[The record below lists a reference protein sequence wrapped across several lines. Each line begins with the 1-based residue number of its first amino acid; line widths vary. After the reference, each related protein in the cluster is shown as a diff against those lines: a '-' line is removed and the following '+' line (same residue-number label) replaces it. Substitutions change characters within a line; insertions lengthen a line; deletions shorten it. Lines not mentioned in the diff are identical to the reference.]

1 MAMPDTE
8 QDIFD
13 SALTDKPMDNIDAPM
28 EVEVTTEKPD
38 QSEAARQRDE
48 KGRFVAAEK
57 PAEEVAPDKARATQE
72 ITETDPPAQQ
82 QERQERGEIPA
93 WRLKEEADAKREALA
108 RAEQFQRQVEEAQ
121 RRVVALE
128 QQLNGFQQR
137 QAEQSNPPPDRYAD
151 PDGYE
156 AYQQQQYQIGLR
168 NQAVSFSEQLARI
181 KFGDELYGKAEQ
193 EIARHVQMNPHD
205 PIVHVIRNSSQPAF
219 EVVKWYQQ
227 QEASK
232 RLAGKS
238 IDDLLKEEREK
249 ALNDPEFLAKAIEK
263 SKGIAKPVQQTANTN
278 IPSLNRATAAASDN
292 NGNEDSSDAAL
303 FKSALAR

>member
-57 PAEEVAPDKARATQE
+57 PAEEVAPDKAQATQE
-72 ITETDPPAQQ
+72 IPETDPPAQQ
-82 QERQERGEIPA
+82 QERQDRGEIPA
-93 WRLKEEADAKREALA
+93 WRLKEEADARREWQAK
-108 RAEQFQRQVEEAQ
+108 AEQATRDAEEA
-121 RRVVALE
+121 RRQMAAFQ

-137 QAEQSNPPPDRYAD
+137 QAEQNNPPPDRYAD

-156 AYQQQQYQIGLR
+156 AYQQQR
-168 NQAVSFSEQLARI
+168 WEQQRRADRAAYNVELARI
-181 KFGDELYGKAEQ
+181 KFGDELVEKADE
-193 EIARHVQMNPHD
+193 ALTRHLQMNPHD
-205 PIVHVIRNSSQPAF
+205 PIGQIVVNSTRPAF